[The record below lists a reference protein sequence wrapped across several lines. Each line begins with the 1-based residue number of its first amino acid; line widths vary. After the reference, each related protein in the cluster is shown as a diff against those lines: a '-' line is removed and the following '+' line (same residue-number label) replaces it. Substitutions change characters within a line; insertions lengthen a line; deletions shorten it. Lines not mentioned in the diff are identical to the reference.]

1 MFVPLE
7 LDEAKR
13 AEKNAKKFDLNCAHY
28 RPFEFPTLS
37 SFLEVA
43 KLATSKVIY
52 SFILLGPKF
61 FSIEK

>member
-43 KLATSKVIY
+43 KLATNKV
-52 SFILLGPKF
+52 KF
-61 FSIEK
+61 

>member
-1 MFVPLE
+1 VFLIVLE

-43 KLATSKVIY
+43 KLATNKVLFEIY
-52 SFILLGPKF
+52 SC
-61 FSIEK
+61 